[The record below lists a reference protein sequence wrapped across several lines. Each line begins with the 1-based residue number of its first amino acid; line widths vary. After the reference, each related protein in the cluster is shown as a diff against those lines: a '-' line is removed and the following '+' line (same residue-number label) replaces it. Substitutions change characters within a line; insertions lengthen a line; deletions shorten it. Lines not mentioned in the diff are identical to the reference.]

1 MISAIETVAT
11 LDRHVQTMAATESV
25 SEVFRV
31 LLEACRDVA
40 PRSAVFLVRQNR
52 VMGWGSVGYSP
63 EVTRQQRTFST
74 PVGEGWV
81 GQLAAC
87 NETVLS
93 TRPSSDADPDFG
105 QPTTTEAVGI
115 VVRVKG
121 RPIAVVVAERCLDEF
136 PWAPHAVGT
145 LVTVAQLRLELDLA
159 LRKLAAETP
168 AVAPAQT
175 PTPAPTPIP
184 TTQVAN
190 AIPEVAEPQT
200 AEIAPVAE
208 TPAEE
213 NPELK
218 APRRFAR
225 LVATDIRLYN
235 EEAVALGRK
244 NGDLVKRLGD
254 QLDRGKETYLKR
266 HGELGPLALTLL
278 HDAYVEILAGGDAT
292 LIPTLE

>member
-1 MISAIETVAT
+1 MTTAIETVAT

-31 LLEACRDVA
+31 LLEACRDVT
-40 PRSAVFLVRQNR
+40 PRAAVFLVRQNR

-63 EVTRQQRTFST
+63 EVTRQQRTYST

-81 GQLAAC
+81 GRIAASD
-87 NETVLS
+87 ETVLA
-93 TRPSSDADPDFG
+93 TRPSSEADPDFG

-121 RPIAVVVAERCLDEF
+121 RPIAVVLAERCLDEF

-159 LRKLAAETP
+159 LRKLAETP
-168 AVAPAQT
+168 AAAPTRT
-175 PTPAPTPIP
+175 PTPAPTAAPVA
-184 TTQVAN
+184 QVMN
-190 AIPEVAEPQT
+190 SIPEAATAQT
-200 AEIAPVAE
+200 SEIAPVTD
-208 TPAEE
+208 TPEEE

-254 QLDRGKETYLKR
+254 QLGRGKETYLKR
-266 HGELGPLALTLL
+266 HGDLGPLALTLL
-278 HDAYVEILAGGDAT
+278 HEAYVQILAGGDST

>member
-1 MISAIETVAT
+1 MITAIETVAT

-31 LLEACRDVA
+31 LLEACRDVV

-52 VMGWGSVGYSP
+52 VVGWGSVGYSP
-63 EVTRQQRTFST
+63 EVTRQQRTYST

-81 GQLAAC
+81 GQIAASEETILA
-87 NETVLS
+87 
-93 TRPSSDADPDFG
+93 TRPSAEADPDFG

-121 RPIAVVVAERCLDEF
+121 RPIAVVLAERCLDEF

-159 LRKLAAETP
+159 LRKLATEPPT
-168 AVAPAQT
+168 VAPT
-175 PTPAPTPIP
+175 PTPIP
-184 TTQVAN
+184 TPAVEVTKP
-190 AIPEVAEPQT
+190 IPEVATAQT
-200 AEIAPVAE
+200 SEITPVAE
-208 TPAEE
+208 TPADE

-225 LVATDIRLYN
+225 LIATDIRLYN

-254 QLDRGKETYLKR
+254 QFGRGKETFLKR

-278 HDAYVEILAGGDAT
+278 HEAYVQVLAGGDAT

>member
-1 MISAIETVAT
+1 MITAIETVAT

-81 GQLAAC
+81 GQLAASD
-87 NETVLS
+87 ETVLS
-93 TRPSSDADPDFG
+93 ARPSTEADPDFG

-121 RPIAVVVAERCLDEF
+121 RPIAVVLAERCLDEF

-159 LRKLAAETP
+159 LRKLATETP
-168 AVAPAQT
+168 AVAPTQT
-175 PTPAPTPIP
+175 PAPAPTP
-184 TTQVAN
+184 TAQVATP
-190 AIPEVAEPQT
+190 IPEVAEPQT
-200 AEIAPVAE
+200 TEIAPVAE

-254 QLDRGKETYLKR
+254 QLGRGKEAYLKR

-278 HDAYVEILAGGDAT
+278 HEAYVQILAGGDAT